1 MNEMTVKYA
10 IEIGR
15 RLNEAKAVLEHG
27 QWGPWLEREV
37 NFSQSTANNYMKIF
51 ERYGSDQVS
60 LFGDA
65 KSQTLGNLPYTKA
78 LKLLAVPED
87 EVETFVE
94 EHDVANMSTREL
106 EQAIRERDEAKRK
119 LEAVQDDAAQVILDA
134 EEAVEKAKGEAE
146 TLRKELEELKARP
159 VEVAVDK
166 IRTRRKEAGL
176 TQAELAEKIGVS
188 TMSIRRYESG
198 DRIITDD
205 ILGRIANAL
214 NVSLF
219 EFYEDGT
226 VEAPSKEILDQIRA
240 EEAQKAA
247 VAAAELEKKLAA
259 AEAKAA
265 KAEDKAK
272 KLKDKVDKAGED
284 AKAAMQKDIE
294 AAAAAQKAAE
304 AAKADAEARAKA
316 LEEKLKTADGD
327 AAVFKV
333 YFSRVQEDLN
343 RMLGMIQKAEPEQKE
358 KFRTALRALLD
369 SVGGA
374 M

>member
-1 MNEMTVKYA
+1 MNEMTVKKDPTVLAVEIRTLQQQAQVVVLSYA

-15 RLNEAKAVLEHG
+15 RLNEAKAVLDQG

-146 TLRKELEELKARP
+146 TLRKELEELKARQ
-159 VEVAVDK
+159 VEVA
-166 IRTRRKEAGL
+166 
-176 TQAELAEKIGVS
+176 
-188 TMSIRRYESG
+188 
-198 DRIITDD
+198 
-205 ILGRIANAL
+205 
-214 NVSLF
+214 
-219 EFYEDGT
+219 

-247 VAAAELEKKLAA
+247 AAAAELEKKLAV

-284 AKAAMQKDIE
+284 AKAAMQKDIDT
-294 AAAAAQKAAE
+294 AAAAQKAAE

>member
-1 MNEMTVKYA
+1 MNEMTVKKDPAVLAVEIRTLQQQAQVVVLSYA

-15 RLNEAKAVLEHG
+15 RLNEAKAVLDHG

-159 VEVAVDK
+159 VEVAV
-166 IRTRRKEAGL
+166 
-176 TQAELAEKIGVS
+176 
-188 TMSIRRYESG
+188 
-198 DRIITDD
+198 
-205 ILGRIANAL
+205 
-214 NVSLF
+214 
-219 EFYEDGT
+219 
-226 VEAPSKEILDQIRA
+226 EAPSKEILDQIRA

-247 VAAAELEKKLAA
+247 AAAAELEKKLAA

-304 AAKADAEARAKA
+304 AAKGDAEARAKA

-343 RMLGMIQKAEPEQKE
+343 RMLGMIQKAEPAQKE

>member
-1 MNEMTVKYA
+1 MNEMTVKKDPAVLAVEIRTLQQQAQVVVLSYA

-15 RLNEAKAVLEHG
+15 RLNEAKAVLDHG

-159 VEVAVDK
+159 VEVAV
-166 IRTRRKEAGL
+166 
-176 TQAELAEKIGVS
+176 
-188 TMSIRRYESG
+188 
-198 DRIITDD
+198 
-205 ILGRIANAL
+205 
-214 NVSLF
+214 
-219 EFYEDGT
+219 
-226 VEAPSKEILDQIRA
+226 EAPSKEILDQIRA

-247 VAAAELEKKLAA
+247 AAAAELEKKLAA

-284 AKAAMQKDIE
+284 AKAAMQKDIDT
-294 AAAAAQKAAE
+294 AAAAQKAAE

>member
-1 MNEMTVKYA
+1 MTDMTTRKDPATLALEIRTLQQQAESILTSYI

-15 RLNEAKAVLEHG
+15 RLCEAKETVPHG
-27 QWGPWLEREV
+27 EWGEWLEREV
-37 NFSQSTANNYMKIF
+37 SFSQSTANNYMKIF
-51 ERYGSDQVS
+51 ERYGSEQIS

-78 LKLLAVPED
+78 LRLLAVPED
-87 EVETFVE
+87 EVETFME
-94 EHDVANMSTREL
+94 EHDVENMSTREL
-106 EQAIRERDEAKRK
+106 EQAIREREQAIRERDEAKRK

-159 VEVAVDK
+159 VEVAV
-166 IRTRRKEAGL
+166 
-176 TQAELAEKIGVS
+176 
-188 TMSIRRYESG
+188 
-198 DRIITDD
+198 
-205 ILGRIANAL
+205 
-214 NVSLF
+214 
-219 EFYEDGT
+219 
-226 VEAPSKEILDQIRA
+226 EAPSKEILDQIRA

-247 VAAAELEKKLAA
+247 AAAAELEKKLAA

-304 AAKADAEARAKA
+304 AAKGDAEARAKA

>member
-1 MNEMTVKYA
+1 MNEMTVKKDPAVLAVEIRTLQQQAQVVVLSYA

-15 RLNEAKAVLEHG
+15 RLNEAKAVLDHG

-159 VEVAVDK
+159 VEVAV
-166 IRTRRKEAGL
+166 
-176 TQAELAEKIGVS
+176 
-188 TMSIRRYESG
+188 
-198 DRIITDD
+198 
-205 ILGRIANAL
+205 
-214 NVSLF
+214 
-219 EFYEDGT
+219 
-226 VEAPSKEILDQIRA
+226 EAPSKEILDQIRA

-247 VAAAELEKKLAA
+247 AAAAELEKKLAV

-304 AAKADAEARAKA
+304 AAKGDAEARAKA

>member
-1 MNEMTVKYA
+1 MNEMTVKKDPAVLAVEIRTLQQQAQVVVLSYA

-15 RLNEAKAVLEHG
+15 RLNEAKAVLDHG

-159 VEVAVDK
+159 VEVAV
-166 IRTRRKEAGL
+166 
-176 TQAELAEKIGVS
+176 
-188 TMSIRRYESG
+188 
-198 DRIITDD
+198 
-205 ILGRIANAL
+205 
-214 NVSLF
+214 
-219 EFYEDGT
+219 
-226 VEAPSKEILDQIRA
+226 EAPSKEILDQIRA

-247 VAAAELEKKLAA
+247 AAAAELEKKLAV

-284 AKAAMQKDIE
+284 AKAAMQKDIDT
-294 AAAAAQKAAE
+294 AAAAQKAAE

-343 RMLGMIQKAEPEQKE
+343 RMLGMIQKAEPAQKE

>member
-1 MNEMTVKYA
+1 MNEMTVKKDPAVLAVEIRTLQQQAQVVVLSYA

-15 RLNEAKAVLEHG
+15 RLNEAKAVLDHG

-159 VEVAVDK
+159 VEVAV
-166 IRTRRKEAGL
+166 
-176 TQAELAEKIGVS
+176 
-188 TMSIRRYESG
+188 
-198 DRIITDD
+198 
-205 ILGRIANAL
+205 
-214 NVSLF
+214 
-219 EFYEDGT
+219 
-226 VEAPSKEILDQIRA
+226 EAPSKEILDQIRA

-247 VAAAELEKKLAA
+247 AAAAELEKKLAA

-327 AAVFKV
+327 AAVFKI

-343 RMLGMIQKAEPEQKE
+343 RMLGMIQKAEPAQKE

>member
-1 MNEMTVKYA
+1 MNEMTVKKDPTVLAVEIRTLQQQAQVVVLSYA

-15 RLNEAKAVLEHG
+15 RLNEAKAVLDHG

-146 TLRKELEELKARP
+146 TLRKELEELKARQ
-159 VEVAVDK
+159 VEVA
-166 IRTRRKEAGL
+166 
-176 TQAELAEKIGVS
+176 
-188 TMSIRRYESG
+188 
-198 DRIITDD
+198 
-205 ILGRIANAL
+205 
-214 NVSLF
+214 
-219 EFYEDGT
+219 

-247 VAAAELEKKLAA
+247 AAAAELEKKLAV

-284 AKAAMQKDIE
+284 AKAAMQKDIDT
-294 AAAAAQKAAE
+294 AAAAQKAAE

>member
-1 MNEMTVKYA
+1 MNEMTVKKDPAVLAVEIRTLQQQAQVVVLSYA

-159 VEVAVDK
+159 VEVAV
-166 IRTRRKEAGL
+166 
-176 TQAELAEKIGVS
+176 
-188 TMSIRRYESG
+188 
-198 DRIITDD
+198 
-205 ILGRIANAL
+205 
-214 NVSLF
+214 
-219 EFYEDGT
+219 
-226 VEAPSKEILDQIRA
+226 EAPSKEILDQIRA

-247 VAAAELEKKLAA
+247 AAAAELEKKLAV

-284 AKAAMQKDIE
+284 AKAAMQKDIDT
-294 AAAAAQKAAE
+294 AAAAQKAAE

-343 RMLGMIQKAEPEQKE
+343 RMLGMIQKAEPAQKE

>member
-1 MNEMTVKYA
+1 MNEMTVKKDPAVLAVEIRTLQQQAQVVVLSYA

-15 RLNEAKAVLEHG
+15 RLNEAKAVLDHG

-159 VEVAVDK
+159 VEVAV
-166 IRTRRKEAGL
+166 
-176 TQAELAEKIGVS
+176 
-188 TMSIRRYESG
+188 
-198 DRIITDD
+198 
-205 ILGRIANAL
+205 
-214 NVSLF
+214 
-219 EFYEDGT
+219 
-226 VEAPSKEILDQIRA
+226 EAPSKEILDQIRA

-247 VAAAELEKKLAA
+247 AAAAELEKKLAA

-284 AKAAMQKDIE
+284 AKAAMQKDIDT
-294 AAAAAQKAAE
+294 AAAAQKAAE

-343 RMLGMIQKAEPEQKE
+343 RMLGMIQKAEPAQKE

>member
-1 MNEMTVKYA
+1 MNEMTVKKDPAVLAVEIRTLQQQAQVVVLSYA

-15 RLNEAKAVLEHG
+15 RLNEAKAVLDHG

-159 VEVAVDK
+159 VEVAV
-166 IRTRRKEAGL
+166 
-176 TQAELAEKIGVS
+176 
-188 TMSIRRYESG
+188 
-198 DRIITDD
+198 
-205 ILGRIANAL
+205 
-214 NVSLF
+214 
-219 EFYEDGT
+219 
-226 VEAPSKEILDQIRA
+226 EAPSKEILDQIRA

-247 VAAAELEKKLAA
+247 AAAAELEKKLAA

-265 KAEDKAK
+265 RAEAKAK
-272 KLKDKVDKAGED
+272 KLKDKVDEAGED

-294 AAAAAQKAAE
+294 AAE

-343 RMLGMIQKAEPEQKE
+343 RMLGMIQKAEPAQKE